1 MHNSCKN
8 KSKLLELVDDGII
21 DAHAMLVSCVAYM
34 SEADV
39 ADMLHCEGYL
49 DADDDDNDDDDDD
62 DDDDN
67 DDDDDD

>member
-8 KSKLLELVDDGII
+8 KSKLIELVDDGII
-21 DAHAMLVSCVAYM
+21 DVYTMLVSCVAYM

-49 DADDDDNDDDDDD
+49 DADDDDNDDDD
-62 DDDDN
+62 N

>member
-21 DAHAMLVSCVAYM
+21 DVYTMLMSCICYM
-34 SEADV
+34 SEQDV
-39 ADMLHCEGYL
+39 GDMLHCEGYI
-49 DADDDDNDDDDDD
+49 DNDD

-67 DDDDDD
+67 DDDDDDNDD